1 MMTNHDIPRL
11 QDIRHA
17 HFLGIGG
24 VGVSGVARILLARGI
39 TVTGTDA
46 KDLPVMQ
53 QLRERGATIYVG
65 YQAENFHHAQE
76 QTGSTIDVVI
86 ASTVAGANNP
96 ERQAAEAAGVPIY
109 HRSQGLAAA
118 MDGKKVLTVAGTH
131 GKTTTSSMAAVTFSH
146 AGAQP
151 SFAVG
156 AAIANLGTNADHGT
170 GEWFIAEADE
180 SDGSLLNYTPDIS
193 IITNIEADHLDY
205 YGTEAAVHQV
215 FTDFATQIRPD
226 GALVICAD
234 DEGAAALAQRHRD
247 AGTAQVPSAKVYTYG
262 LAPSMNPTART
273 NTHTHT
279 LDLAITDIQPDVTGS
294 GQQVTYQ
301 FSDGSSQTVALAT
314 PGTHNALNA
323 AGVLL
328 AAVLAG
334 IPSADAATGLASF
347 TGSARRFEHHGT
359 VNDIRVYDDYA
370 HHPTEVHA
378 AITAANTMAAGNK
391 VHVVFQPHLF
401 SRTRDF
407 AQEFAAALSLAS
419 TVRVLEIYRARET
432 PIEGVTAELITDQ
445 LARELTARY
454 PQSTQVASREA
465 AVKSVVQAGTPGDII
480 LTLGAGDVNQLI
492 EAIVAGLNQHNS

>member
-1 MMTNHDIPRL
+1 MTHHDTPRL

-53 QLRERGATIYVG
+53 QLRDRGATIYVG
-65 YQAENFHHAQE
+65 YDAENFHRAQE
-76 QTGSTIDVVI
+76 QSNSSIDVVI
-86 ASTVAGANNP
+86 ASTVADADNP

-109 HRSQGLAAA
+109 HRSEGLAAA

-131 GKTTTSSMAAVTFSH
+131 GKTTTSSMAAVAFNH
-146 AGAQP
+146 VGAQP

-156 AAIANLGTNADHGT
+156 AAIANLGTNAEHGA
-170 GEWFIAEADE
+170 GDWFIAEADE
-180 SDGSLLNYTPDIS
+180 SDGSLLNYIPNIS

-215 FTDFATQIRPD
+215 FADFATQIKPD
-226 GALVICAD
+226 GALVVCAN
-234 DEGAAALAQRHRD
+234 DEGAASLAQRHRD
-247 AGTAQVPSAKVYTYG
+247 GETAQNPRAKVYTYG
-262 LAPSMNPTART
+262 LAPSMDPKEAT
-273 NTHTHT
+273 NTYAPA

-301 FSDGSSQTVALAT
+301 FSDGSSETVALAT

-328 AAVLAG
+328 ASVLAG
-334 IPSADAATGLASF
+334 IPAADAAAGLASF

-401 SRTRDF
+401 SRTQDF

-419 TVRVLEIYRARET
+419 TVRVLDIYRARET
-432 PIEGVTAELITDQ
+432 PIEGVSAELITSQ
-445 LARELTARY
+445 LAQELTTRY
-454 PQSTQVASREA
+454 PQATQVASREA
-465 AVKSVVQAGTPGDII
+465 AVKSVVQVATPGDII

-492 EAIVAGLNQHNS
+492 EAILAGLNQTNS

>member
-1 MMTNHDIPRL
+1 MTHNDIPAL
-11 QDIRHA
+11 QDIHHA

-53 QLRERGATIYVG
+53 QLREQGATIYVG
-65 YQAENFHHAQE
+65 YEAENFDRAQQ
-76 QTGSTIDVVI
+76 QTHSAIDVVI
-86 ASTVAGANNP
+86 ASTVAGPDNP

-109 HRSQGLAAA
+109 HRSKGLAAA

-131 GKTTTSSMAAVTFSH
+131 GKTTTSSMAAVTFAH
-146 AGAQP
+146 AGAEP
-151 SFAVG
+151 SYAVG
-156 AAIANLGTNADHGT
+156 AAIANLGTNADHGA
-170 GEWFIAEADE
+170 GDWFIAEADE
-180 SDGSLLNYTPDIS
+180 SDGSLLNYTPNIS
-193 IITNIEADHLDY
+193 IVTNIEADHLDY

-215 FTDFATQIRPD
+215 FTEFAKQIQPD

-234 DEGAAALAQRHRD
+234 DVGAAALAQRYRD
-247 AGTAQVPSAKVYTYG
+247 AGTAQEPSAKVYTYG
-262 LAPSMNPTART
+262 LAPSMNPAATT
-273 NTHTHT
+273 TTHTRS

-294 GQQVTYQ
+294 GQQVTYR
-301 FSDGSSQTVALAT
+301 FGDGSSQTVTLAT

-328 AAVLAG
+328 AAVLAD
-334 IPSADAATGLASF
+334 IPAAEAAAGLASF

-359 VNDIRVYDDYA
+359 ISDIRVYDDYA
-370 HHPTEVHA
+370 HHPTEVQA

-391 VHVVFQPHLF
+391 VHVIFQPHLY

-407 AQEFAAALSLAS
+407 APEFAAALSLAS
-419 TVRVLEIYRARET
+419 TVRVLEIYPARET
-432 PIEGVTAELITDQ
+432 PIEGVTAEVITDQ
-445 LARELTARY
+445 LAPELTARY

-465 AVKSVVQAGTPGDII
+465 AVKSVVQAATPGDIA

-492 EAIVAGLNQHNS
+492 EAILTGLNQHNS

>member
-1 MMTNHDIPRL
+1 MTNNQHPYL
-11 QDIRHA
+11 STIRHA

-24 VGVSGVARILLARGI
+24 VGVSGIARIFAARGI

-46 KDLPVMQ
+46 KELPVME
-53 QLRERGATIYVG
+53 QLRQDGAIIYAG
-65 YQAENFHHAQE
+65 YEADNIRRAETA
-76 QTGSTIDVVI
+76 TGSTIDIVI
-86 ASTVAGANNP
+86 ASTVAGPDNP
-96 ERQAAEAAGVPIY
+96 ERQAAEAAGIPIY

-118 MDGKKVLTVAGTH
+118 MEDKHVLTVAGTH
-131 GKTTTSSMAAVTFSH
+131 GKTTTSSMAAVTFEH

-151 SFAVG
+151 SYAVG
-156 AAIANLGTNADHGT
+156 AAIANLGTNADHGP

-180 SDGSLLNYTPDIS
+180 SDGSLLNYYPKIS

-205 YGTEAAVHQV
+205 YRTEAAVHQV
-215 FTDFATQIRPD
+215 FTDFATQIEPD

-234 DEGAAALAQRHRD
+234 DAGAAALAQRHRD
-247 AGTAQVPSAKVYTYG
+247 ANSTQTPRAKVYSYG
-262 LAPSMNPTART
+262 LAASMNPAVSTT
-273 NTHTHT
+273 THDRA
-279 LDLAITDIQPDVTGS
+279 LDLTVTDIQPDVSGT

-301 FSDGSSQTVALAT
+301 FADGSYQDVALAT

-334 IPSADAATGLASF
+334 IQPADAAAGLASF

-359 VNDIRVYDDYA
+359 VNDIRVFDDYA

-378 AITAANTMAAGNK
+378 AITAANTMTAGNK
-391 VHVVFQPHLF
+391 LHVIFQPHLY

-407 AQEFAAALSLAS
+407 AAEFAHALSLAS

-432 PIEGVTAELITDQ
+432 PIEGVTSELITSQ
-445 LARELTARY
+445 LSDDLTTRY
-454 PQSTQVASREA
+454 PHATQVATREA
-465 AVKSVVQAGTPGDII
+465 AVASVVQAATPGDII
-480 LTLGAGDVNQLI
+480 LTLGAGDINQLVEDI
-492 EAIVAGLNQHNS
+492 LAGLNKHNS

>member
-1 MMTNHDIPRL
+1 MTHHDIPRL

-39 TVTGTDA
+39 TVTGTDD

-65 YQAENFHHAQE
+65 YEAENLHRAQE
-76 QTGSTIDVVI
+76 QTNSSIDVVI
-86 ASTVAGANNP
+86 ASTVAGADNP

-109 HRSQGLAAA
+109 HRSEGLAAA

-131 GKTTTSSMAAVTFSH
+131 GKTTTSSMATVAFAH
-146 AGAQP
+146 AGVQP

-156 AAIANLGTNADHGT
+156 AAIANLGTNAEHGA
-170 GEWFIAEADE
+170 GDWFIAEADE
-180 SDGSLLNYTPDIS
+180 SDGSLLNYTPNIS

-215 FTDFATQIRPD
+215 FADFATQIRPN

-234 DEGAAALAQRHRD
+234 DEGAASLAQRYRD
-247 AGTAQVPSAKVYTYG
+247 KENAQTPGATVYTYG
-262 LAPSMNPTART
+262 LAPNMNPVAS
-273 NTHTHT
+273 THTHGHT

-301 FSDGSSQTVALAT
+301 FSDGTSETVALAT
-314 PGTHNALNA
+314 PGMHNALNA

-328 AAVLAG
+328 ASVLAG
-334 IPSADAATGLASF
+334 IPAAKAASGLASF
-347 TGSARRFEHHGT
+347 AGSARRFEHHGT

-378 AITAANTMAAGNK
+378 AISAANTMAAGNK

-407 AQEFAAALSLAS
+407 APEFAAALSLAS

-432 PIEGVTAELITDQ
+432 PIEGISAELITDQ
-445 LARELTARY
+445 LARELTTRY
-454 PQSTQVASREA
+454 PQATQVASREA
-465 AVKSVVQAGTPGDII
+465 AVKSVLQVATPGDII

-492 EAIVAGLNQHNS
+492 DAILAGLNQSNS

>member
-1 MMTNHDIPRL
+1 MTQNSIPAL
-11 QDIRHA
+11 DDIRHA

-24 VGVSGVARILLARGI
+24 VGVSGIARILLARGI

-53 QLRERGATIYVG
+53 QLRARGATIFVG
-65 YQAENFHHAQE
+65 YDAANFERAQH
-76 QTGSTIDVVI
+76 QTDSTIDAVI
-86 ASTVAGANNP
+86 ASTVAGPDNP

-118 MDGKKVLTVAGTH
+118 MDGKKVLTIAGTH
-131 GKTTTSSMAAVTFSH
+131 GKTTTSSMAAVTFAH

-151 SFAVG
+151 SYAVG
-156 AAIANLGTNADHGT
+156 AAIANLGTNADHGA

-180 SDGSLLNYTPDIS
+180 SDGSLLNYTPNIS

-215 FTDFATQIRPD
+215 FTDFATQIQPD

-234 DEGAAALAQRHRD
+234 DDGAAALAQRHRD
-247 AGTAQVPSAKVYTYG
+247 AGIAGQTRAQVYTYG
-262 LAPSMNPTART
+262 LAASMNPTGS
-273 NTHTHT
+273 THTHT
-279 LDLAITDIQPDVTGS
+279 HSRDLAITDIQPDAAGA

-301 FSDGSSQTVALAT
+301 FSDGNSQTVALAT

-334 IPSADAATGLASF
+334 IPAADAAAGLAAF

-359 VNDIRVYDDYA
+359 VNDIRIYDDYA

-378 AITAANTMAAGNK
+378 AITAANTMAVGNK
-391 VHVVFQPHLF
+391 VHVIFQPHLY

-407 AQEFAAALSLAS
+407 ATEFAAALSLAS
-419 TVRVLEIYRARET
+419 TVRVLEIYRAREA
-432 PIEGVTAELITDQ
+432 PIDDVTAELITDQ
-445 LARELTARY
+445 LAAELTASY
-454 PQSTQVASREA
+454 PHATQVATRDA
-465 AVKSVVQAGTPGDII
+465 AVKSVLQAATPGDII
-480 LTLGAGDVNQLI
+480 LTLGAGDVNQLVDDI
-492 EAIVAGLNQHNS
+492 IAGLQQHNS

>member
-1 MMTNHDIPRL
+1 MTHLDIPRL

-65 YQAENFHHAQE
+65 YEAENFHRAQI
-76 QTGSTIDVVI
+76 QTNSSIDIVV
-86 ASTVAGANNP
+86 ASTVAGADNP

-118 MDGKKVLTVAGTH
+118 MDEKQVLTVAGTH
-131 GKTTTSSMAAVTFSH
+131 GKTTTSSMAAVAFTY

-156 AAIANLGTNADHGT
+156 AAIANLGTNAEHGS
-170 GEWFIAEADE
+170 GDWFIAEADE
-180 SDGSLLNYTPDIS
+180 SDGSLLNYTPNIS

-215 FTDFATQIRPD
+215 FADFATQIRPD
-226 GALVICAD
+226 GALVVCAD
-234 DEGAAALAQRHRD
+234 DEGAASLAQRHRD
-247 AGTAQVPSAKVYTYG
+247 QGTRSPKATVYTYG
-262 LAPSMNPTART
+262 LAPSMHPMEST
-273 NTHTHT
+273 NTHAHA

-301 FSDGSSQTVALAT
+301 FSDGRSETIALAT

-328 AAVLAG
+328 ASVLAG
-334 IPSADAATGLASF
+334 IPAADAAAGLASF

-378 AITAANTMAAGNK
+378 AITAANSMAAGNK
-391 VHVVFQPHLF
+391 VHVIFQPHLF

-407 AQEFAAALSLAS
+407 APEFAAALSLAS
-419 TVRVLEIYRARET
+419 TVRVLDIYPARET
-432 PIEGVTAELITDQ
+432 PLEGVTAELITGQ
-445 LARELTARY
+445 LAHDISTRY
-454 PQSTQVASREA
+454 PQSTQVASRQA
-465 AVKSVVQAGTPGDII
+465 AVKSVVQAATPGDIV

-492 EAIVAGLNQHNS
+492 EAIFAGLNESNT

>member
-1 MMTNHDIPRL
+1 MTHHTPTLDDIE
-11 QDIRHA
+11 HA

-24 VGVSGVARILLARGI
+24 VGVSGIARILASRGI

-46 KDLPVMQ
+46 KDLPVMDA
-53 QLRERGATIYVG
+53 LRERGATLYVG
-65 YQAENFHHAQE
+65 YSADNIARAEQD
-76 QTGSTIDVVI
+76 TGQPIDAVI
-86 ASTVAGANNP
+86 ASTVAGPENP
-96 ERQAAEAAGVPIY
+96 ERQAAEAAGIPVY

-118 MDGKKVLTVAGTH
+118 MEGKKVLTVAGTH
-131 GKTTTSSMAAVTFSH
+131 GKTTTSSMAAVTFAE
-146 AGAQP
+146 AGYNP

-156 AAIANLGTNADHGT
+156 AGIANLGTNADHGT

-215 FTDFATQIRPD
+215 FSDFAAQIRPE

-234 DEGAAALAQRHRD
+234 DPGAAALGQRYRD
-247 AGTAQVPSAKVYTYG
+247 AVTADAPRAQVYTYG
-262 LAPSMNPTART
+262 LLTSMNPADNL
-273 NTHTHT
+273 NTHAQQ
-279 LDLAITDIQPDVTGS
+279 LDLAVIDIQPDGAATG
-294 GQQVTYQ
+294 QKVTYR
-301 FSDGSSQTVALAT
+301 FADGSYQEVHLAT

-334 IPSADAATGLASF
+334 VPADAAARGLSSF

-359 VNDIRVYDDYA
+359 INDIRVFDDYA
-370 HHPTEVHA
+370 HHPTEVDA
-378 AITAANTMAAGNK
+378 AITAATSLAAGKK
-391 VHVVFQPHLF
+391 VHVIFQPHLY

-407 AQEFAAALSLAS
+407 AAEFAQALSKAS
-419 TVRVLEIYRARET
+419 TLRVLDIYRARET
-432 PIEGVTAELITDQ
+432 PIDGVSAQLITSQ
-445 LARELTARY
+445 LSPQLTARY
-454 PQSTQVASREA
+454 PHATQVATREQ
-465 AVKSVVQAGTPGDII
+465 AVASVVQAATPGDIV

-492 EAIVAGLNQHNS
+492 DDILTGLRSRKH